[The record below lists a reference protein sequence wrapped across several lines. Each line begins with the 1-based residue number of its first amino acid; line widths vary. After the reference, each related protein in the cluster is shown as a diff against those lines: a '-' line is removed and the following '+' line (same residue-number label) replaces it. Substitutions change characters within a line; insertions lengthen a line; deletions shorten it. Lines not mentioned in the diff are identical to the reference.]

1 MMMLKINAVNAKNVY
16 VISQL
21 ITVTLVNLNI
31 TSKIENAINVL

>member
-1 MMMLKINAVNAKNVY
+1 MMLKINAVNAKNVY

-31 TSKIENAINVL
+31 TSKIENVINVL

>member
-1 MMMLKINAVNAKNVY
+1 MMLKINAVNAKNVY